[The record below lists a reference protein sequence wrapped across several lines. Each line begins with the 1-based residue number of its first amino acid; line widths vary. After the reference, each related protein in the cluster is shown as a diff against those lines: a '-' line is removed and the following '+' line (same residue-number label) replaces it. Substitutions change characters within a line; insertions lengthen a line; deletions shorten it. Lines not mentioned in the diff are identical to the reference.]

1 MGFIAPSS
9 DNIPPLSNTI
19 STVLKNPHLVHKLD
33 TVRLA
38 TQCSLRLKLE
48 VQKVNAMTGSS
59 QFHRQPCLVT
69 LCSFE
74 SVDFTVKLLTPHPG
88 RTREIEF
95 SYFMDCAGKKLGV
108 KATKAFV
115 ITKLLERHGDTCQ
128 MFRKL
133 RVDSA
138 KLSRFQLF
146 DLDTISSGDTIL
158 IEGEAPRPDGE
169 TQSQLTNF
177 DFSSL
182 RSSIP
187 LLQDQFI
194 RTLVESEEEKRE
206 SSHLL
211 AALPNLEGFK
221 IIRRLGKGGIRGYS
235 FLAQDDRDFEVVLKE
250 YLPDRILG
258 TRELSACLNRQ
269 RHCMLQHP
277 NILPIREFFITE
289 ISNRAASCWSVQ
301 EFFEMRSVLD
311 EVEAIAARDSDIE
324 KDKAR
329 SESAPTCK
337 VGLEIPQVYRHVTQA
352 LHGLQFLHDELQ
364 WVHGSVKLSNMIL
377 KPSPEGPTLLKLAH
391 IHTGNVFPPTCKG
404 ATRYR
409 SPECLESGK
418 ISREDDMFAIGCC
431 IAAMVTG
438 VVDREKGIKSHF
450 GNNPALIQVAACI
463 STTQNVCVHICH
475 IFSHRLTHPWPFAA
489 VFVSG

>member
-1 MGFIAPSS
+1 MVFTSSSS
-9 DNIPPLSNTI
+9 DNVPPLSNNI
-19 STVLKNPHLVHKLD
+19 STVLKNPRLAHKLD
-33 TVRLA
+33 AVRLA
-38 TQCSLRLKLE
+38 AQCSLKLKLE
-48 VQKVNAMTGSS
+48 VQKVNAVTGSS

-74 SVDFTVKLLTPHPG
+74 SVDLSVKCLTPHPG
-88 RTREIEF
+88 RTRDIEF
-95 SYFMDCAGKKLGV
+95 SYFMDYAGKKLGV

-115 ITKLLERHGDTCQ
+115 ITKLLERHGDISQ
-128 MFRKL
+128 ILGKL
-133 RVDSA
+133 KADSA

-146 DLDTISSGDTIL
+146 ELNTISSGDTIL
-158 IEGEAPRPDGE
+158 IEGETPQTDGGE
-169 TQSQLTNF
+169 PQAQLTNF
-177 DFSSL
+177 DFRCL

-187 LLQDQFI
+187 LLQNQFI
-194 RTLVESEEEKRE
+194 RTLVENEEEKRE

-211 AALPNLEGFK
+211 AALPSLDGFK

-258 TRELSACLNRQ
+258 TRDLSACLNRQ
-269 RHCMLQHP
+269 RHCMLEHP

-311 EVEAIAARDSDIE
+311 EVEAAVARSFE
-324 KDKAR
+324 KDKGNSAGL
-329 SESAPTCK
+329 ESAPTCD
-337 VGLEIPQVYRHVTQA
+337 VGLEIPQVYHHMTQA
-352 LHGLQFLHDELQ
+352 LRGLQFLHDELQ
-364 WVHGSVKLSNMIL
+364 WVHGSVKPSNMIL
-377 KPSPEGPTLLKLAH
+377 KSSPGGPSVLMLAH
-391 IHTGNVFPPTCKG
+391 MHTGDVFPPNCKG

-438 VVDREKGIKSHF
+438 VVDREKGIKGHF
-450 GNNPALIQVAACI
+450 GNNPALTQVATLCAN
-463 STTQNVCVHICH
+463 Q
-475 IFSHRLTHPWPFAA
+475 
-489 VFVSG
+489 